1 MIKNAPLVG
10 AFLVVKS
17 KKYSGLHVSYAI
29 ENKKKVSKTGGV
41 GNNIYLI
48 KSPIA
53 KRNNP

>member
-29 ENKKKVSKTGGV
+29 ENKKKGSKTVGV